1 MLSGGPCAKARAFD
15 EHPYL
20 IIAIMTRQRNT
31 AQNEQ
36 RRHPAPKWT
45 AAEEEVILDEIGKSP
60 NNIKVALIA
69 AAEKLPMRTYY
80 GCANRWYS
88 KMANR
93 DDVVGRLTI
102 GRTVTIRNKT
112 RLKPEQETTHKTR
125 HTNNIWNYII
135 SVLFGGRY
143 TND

>member
-1 MLSGGPCAKARAFD
+1 MS
-15 EHPYL
+15 
-20 IIAIMTRQRNT
+20 RQRNT

-45 AAEEEVILDEIGKSP
+45 AEEEAIILDEIGKSP
-60 NNIKVALIA
+60 TNIKVALIA
-69 AAEKLPMRTYY
+69 AAERLPMRTYY

-93 DDVVGRLTI
+93 EDIIGKLTI
-102 GRTVTIRNKT
+102 GKSVTVRNKT

-125 HTNNIWNYII
+125 HTSNIWNYII
-135 SVLFGGRY
+135 SVLFGGRQV
-143 TND
+143 NG